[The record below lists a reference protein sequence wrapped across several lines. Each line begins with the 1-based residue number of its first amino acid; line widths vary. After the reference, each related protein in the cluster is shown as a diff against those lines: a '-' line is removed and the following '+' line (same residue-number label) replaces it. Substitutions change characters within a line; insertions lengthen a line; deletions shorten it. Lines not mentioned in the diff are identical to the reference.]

1 MAGEE
6 RRSVFPDNVSL
17 LYYIGMVSTYRE
29 NGDGGMADLLKILK
43 KEVVPVEGCTE
54 PIAVAF
60 AVSLAAELI
69 PDEITSIQLYLSGN
83 IIKNAMG
90 VGIPGTGQSG
100 LPIAAALGAVV
111 CRSHRKLEI
120 LSGLTGT
127 EIDQANELLDRKL
140 LEVELKDTSEKLYI
154 EARVHSNNH
163 TATAI
168 IEKEHTRVVYLARDG
183 ITVQPE
189 RIKADCEESGLHDP
203 GVYEVSLDSI
213 FEFIRT
219 ADFRDLEFLLDGAR
233 MNKAI
238 SDEGLRGDYGLQVGK
253 KMNQQSDVNLFGND
267 VASKIIAATAAA
279 SDARMAGSPMP
290 VMTTAGSGN
299 QGIAC
304 TLPVIALAG
313 LLNKNEDTL
322 ARALALSNLIT
333 VHVKHYIG
341 RLSPLCGS
349 GIAGGVGA
357 NSGIIYLMGGSL
369 EQIKHGIQNTIASL
383 SGMICDGAKS
393 TCALKISTATN
404 AAIQAATLA
413 MNNIAPTLKDGVIF
427 DEVEDT
433 IRNMERLVQEG
444 LAATDTAILNIML
457 SKGGVM

>member
-1 MAGEE
+1 MI
-6 RRSVFPDNVSL
+6 SNMVNL
-17 LYYIGMVSTYRE
+17 LDV
-29 NGDGGMADLLKILK
+29 LK
-43 KEVVPVEGCTE
+43 KEVVPAEGCTE
-54 PIAVAF
+54 PIAVAY
-60 AVSLAAELI
+60 AVSLAAELVQE
-69 PDEITSIQLYLSGN
+69 EITSIQLFLSGN

-90 VGIPGTGQSG
+90 VGIPGTGQNG
-100 LPIAAALGAVV
+100 LPIAAALGAVIH
-111 CRSHRKLEI
+111 RSHKKLEI
-120 LSGLTGT
+120 LSGLSQA
-127 EIDQANELLDRKL
+127 ELSKANEIIDRKL
-140 LEVELKDTSEKLYI
+140 LEVELKNTPEKLYI
-154 EARVHSNNH
+154 EARVHSESH

-168 IEKEHTRVVYLARDG
+168 IAKEHTHVIFLSKDG
-183 ITVQPE
+183 IALDLPKD
-189 RIKADCEESGLHDP
+189 KADCEGSEELDP
-203 GVYEVSLDSI
+203 EVYAVSLDGI
-213 FEFIRT
+213 FEFVRT
-219 ADFRDLEFLLDGAR
+219 ADFSSLQFLLEGAV

-253 KMNQQSDVNLFGND
+253 KMLQQSAVNLFGND
-267 VASKIIAATAAA
+267 VANKVIAATAAA
-279 SDARMAGSPMP
+279 SDARMDGSAMP

-304 TLPVIALAG
+304 TLPVIELAR
-313 LLNKNEDTL
+313 LMNKDEETL

-413 MNNIAPTLKDGVIF
+413 MNNISPTDRDGVIF
-427 DEVEDT
+427 EEVEDT

-444 LAATDTAILNIML
+444 LAATDTTILNIML
-457 SKGGVM
+457 SKGEVM

>member
-1 MAGEE
+1 MG
-6 RRSVFPDNVSL
+6 NL
-17 LYYIGMVSTYRE
+17 LE
-29 NGDGGMADLLKILK
+29 ILR
-43 KEVVPVEGCTE
+43 KEVVPAEGCTE
-54 PIAVAF
+54 PIAVAY
-60 AVSLAAELI
+60 AVALAAELLQE
-69 PDEITSIQLYLSGN
+69 EITAIKLYLSGN

-90 VGIPGTGQSG
+90 VGIPGTGQTG

-111 CRSHRKLEI
+111 GRSHKELEI
-120 LSGLTGT
+120 LSGLTPA
-127 EIDQANELLDRKL
+127 ELKMANDLLDRKL
-140 LEVELKDTSEKLYI
+140 LEVEIKDTSEKLYI
-154 EARVHSNNH
+154 EAQVSTRNH

-168 IEKEHTRVVYLARDG
+168 IAREHTHIEFLALDG
-183 ITVQPE
+183 KKMTP
-189 RIKADCEESGLHDP
+189 RKSKADCGKPGLSE
-203 GVYEVSLDSI
+203 VEAYEGSIDRI
-213 FEFIRT
+213 FEFIHT
-219 ADFRDLEFLLDGAR
+219 VPFSDLSFLLEGAR

-253 KMNQQSDVNLFGND
+253 KMNQQSAVNLFGND

-279 SDARMAGSPMP
+279 SDARMDGSAMP

-304 TLPVIALAG
+304 TLPVIALAE
-313 LLNKNEDTL
+313 LLGKDDEML
-322 ARALALSNLIT
+322 VRALALSNLVT
-333 VHVKHYIG
+333 VHIKHYIG

-369 EQIKHGIQNTIASL
+369 AQIKYGIQNTIASL

-393 TCALKISTATN
+393 TCALKISTSTN

-413 MNNIAPTLKDGVIF
+413 MNNIAPTIKDGVIF
-427 DEVEDT
+427 EEVEDT

-444 LAATDTAILNIML
+444 LADTDTTILNIML

>member
-1 MAGEE
+1 MI
-6 RRSVFPDNVSL
+6 SL
-17 LYYIGMVSTYRE
+17 L
-29 NGDGGMADLLKILK
+29 DILK
-43 KEVVPVEGCTE
+43 KEIVPAEGCTE
-54 PIAVAF
+54 PIAVAY
-60 AVSLAAELI
+60 AVSLAAELLQE
-69 PDEITSIQLYLSGN
+69 EITAIHLLLSGN

-90 VGIPGTGQSG
+90 VGIPGTGQTG

-111 CRSHRKLEI
+111 GRSHKELEI
-120 LSGLTGT
+120 LSGLSPE
-127 EIDQANELLDRKL
+127 EIEQASGLLERKL
-140 LEVELKDTSEKLYI
+140 LEVELKDTAEKLYI
-154 EARVHSNNH
+154 EARISSRNH

-168 IEKEHTRVVYLARDG
+168 IAGEHTRVEFLAIDG
-183 ITVQPE
+183 V
-189 RIKADCEESGLHDP
+189 RIDPPKVKADCAKPGHSESEAYACS
-203 GVYEVSLDSI
+203 VEAI
-213 FEFIRT
+213 FEFIST
-219 ADFRDLEFLLDGAR
+219 TPFTDLSFLLEGAR

-253 KMNQQSDVNLFGND
+253 KMSQQSAVNLFGNN
-267 VASKIIAATAAA
+267 VANSIIAATAAA
-279 SDARMAGSPMP
+279 SDARMDGSPMP

-304 TLPVIALAG
+304 TLPVIALAE
-313 LLNKNEDTL
+313 LLKKDEEAL

-333 VHVKHYIG
+333 VHIKHYIG

-357 NSGIIYLMGGSL
+357 GSGMIYLMGGTL

-393 TCALKISTATN
+393 TCALKISTSTN

-413 MNNIAPTLKDGVIF
+413 MNNLSPSTKDGVIF

-444 LAATDTAILNIML
+444 LAETDTAILNIML
-457 SKGGVM
+457 SKGGIL

>member
-1 MAGEE
+1 M
-6 RRSVFPDNVSL
+6 VNL
-17 LYYIGMVSTYRE
+17 LEV
-29 NGDGGMADLLKILK
+29 LK
-43 KEVVPVEGCTE
+43 KEIVPAEGCTE
-54 PIAVAF
+54 PIAVAY
-60 AVSLAAELI
+60 AVSLGAELLQ
-69 PDEITSIQLYLSGN
+69 EEVTAIQLLLSGN

-100 LPIAAALGAVV
+100 LPIAAALGAVIR
-111 CRSHRKLEI
+111 RSHRKLEI
-120 LSGLTGT
+120 LSGLTAD
-127 EIDQANELLDRKL
+127 ELSQANGIIERKL
-140 LEVELKDTSEKLYI
+140 LEVELKDTPEKLYI
-154 EARVHSNNH
+154 EARVCSAGHK
-163 TATAI
+163 ATAI
-168 IEKEHTRVVYLARDG
+168 IAGEHTNIVFLEKDG
-183 ITVQPE
+183 VPIDIETDKGDCGEDEALSPE
-189 RIKADCEESGLHDP
+189 A
-203 GVYEVSLDSI
+203 YAVSLEGI
-213 FEFIRT
+213 FAFIHNT
-219 ADFRDLEFLLDGAR
+219 DFAELEFLLEGAR

-253 KMNQQSDVNLFGND
+253 KMSQQSAVNLFGND
-267 VASKIIAATAAA
+267 VANSVIAATAAA
-279 SDARMAGSPMP
+279 SDARMDGSAMP

-304 TLPVIALAG
+304 TLPVIKLAE
-313 LLNKNEDTL
+313 LLGKDDELL
-322 ARALALSNLIT
+322 ARAIALSNLVT

-369 EQIKHGIQNTIASL
+369 EQIKHGIQNTVASL

-413 MNNIAPTLKDGVIF
+413 MNNISPSDNDGVIF
-427 DEVEDT
+427 EEVEDT

-444 LAATDTAILNIML
+444 LAATDETILNIML
-457 SKGGVM
+457 SKG